1 MEQNNLRI
9 SGALLAVF
17 GVVLFSSKAV
27 MVKWAYR
34 FGVSTVDLLLFRML
48 FALPFYVGVA
58 FWGEN
63 RSKVTELGLK
73 EVLQLLFLGFVGYYL
88 ASLLDFMGL
97 QYIKAGLERVVLFVY
112 PTLVV
117 LLSWL
122 FFKERLSKKG
132 WLAIGV
138 TYIGVLVVFFPELE
152 LGGAHVLLGTALVF
166 GSAFTYAI
174 YIVGSGRLIPR
185 LGSARFTAY
194 SMIVASVC
202 VFVHYG
208 FQAKGGLWEYPWQ
221 VYFIGVLMA
230 MFATVI
236 PSFLI
241 AAAIKRMGASRF
253 SIFGSLG
260 PVSTILLAY
269 VFLGERIGGW
279 QWLGM
284 GIVILG
290 VRMVGKKDKG

>member
-9 SGALLAVF
+9 SGALLAVL

-34 FGVSTVDLLLFRML
+34 FGVGTVDLLLFRML
-48 FALPFYVGVA
+48 FALPFYVGVV

-63 RSKVTELGLK
+63 RSKLTELGLK
-73 EVLQLLFLGFVGYYL
+73 EILQLLFLGFVGYYL

-97 QYIKAGLERVVLFVY
+97 KYIKAGLERVVLFVY

-132 WLAIGV
+132 WWAIGV

-152 LGGAHVLLGTALVF
+152 LGGVHVLLGTALVF

-202 VFVHYG
+202 VFIHYG
-208 FQAKGGLWEYPWQ
+208 FQAQGGLWEYPWQ

-230 MFATVI
+230 LFATVI

-290 VRMVGKKDKG
+290 VRLVGKRDKG

>member
-9 SGALLAVF
+9 SGALLAVL